1 MPTKKKREKKP
12 IKVYIAILNPDGT
25 VHVQVA
31 NKMLQIVGECFRS
44 REFEPTIRFSK
55 VTGVDYNRNT
65 IVQDFLK
72 TDCQWLIMM
81 DHDNPPLNNPLDLI
95 KFNKDIMCL
104 PTMMW
109 RGIDGADGNEGLAFN
124 VYRKVKGG
132 WATFVYDGKNKL
144 FSADRVGT
152 GCILIKRRVLNKMK
166 DQAPFLSDVDKK
178 TGMRVLGE
186 DIMFSDKARKLG
198 YKIWGHWDYVCS
210 HYKEVD
216 LLDIAQLI
224 LKVKTGERKPLDLTP
239 LINTKR

>member
-1 MPTKKKREKKP
+1 MPKKKQKKP
-12 IKVYIAILNPDGT
+12 IKVYIAVLNPDGKI
-25 VHVQVA
+25 HVQLA
-31 NKMLQIVGECFRS
+31 NRLIQIVVECFKS
-44 REFEPTIRFSK
+44 KNWEPTLRFSK
-55 VTGVDYNRNT
+55 VTGVDYNRNS

-72 TDCQWLIMM
+72 TDCKWLLMM

-95 KFNKDIMCL
+95 KHNKFVMCL

-109 RGIDGADGNEGLAFN
+109 RGVDNPDGNEGLAFN
-124 VYRKVKGG
+124 VYKKVPGG
-132 WATFVYDGKNKL
+132 WGTFVYDGKNKL

-152 GCILIKRRVLNKMK
+152 GCILFKRSVFNRIK
-166 DQAPFLSDVDKK
+166 APFLSGVDKK

-198 YKIWGHWDYVCS
+198 FKLWGHWDYVCS

-216 LLDIAQLI
+216 LLDVAQLLI
-224 LKVKTGERKPLDLTP
+224 KVKTDEKKPMDLTP